1 MRHTKTLSFI
11 VILTLSLRLQASRI
25 VAIGDLHGDYLGTTL
40 ILQKADLIDGDLNW
54 VGSDTTLV
62 QVGDQ
67 IDRGGGDKAI
77 IDLFEKITIQAQQD
91 GGRVYPLLGNH
102 ELMNVELD
110 FRYVFDGGWEGFDDF
125 YSSPRENFVERL
137 PSFQRGRAMAFT
149 PGGAYA
155 KILSH
160 RKVLLRLNDFIFV
173 HGGLTPEFAK
183 VGIDKLNKEVSNW
196 MKGLTSKPQW
206 VSDSNGPFWSRHYSD
221 NPTGED
227 CKMLKEALE
236 LVGSKVMIV
245 AHTVQDNGINSACD
259 GQVIRIDTGISSY
272 YGGPIEALE
281 ISDQGY
287 RVID

>member
-1 MRHTKTLSFI
+1 MHHVKLLSFI
-11 VILTLSLRLQASRI
+11 IIFTLSLKLHASRI

-40 ILQKADLIDGDLNW
+40 ILQKADLIDGNLNW
-54 VGSDTTLV
+54 VGSDATLV

-67 IDRGGGDKAI
+67 IDRGAGDKAI
-77 IDLFEKITIQAQQD
+77 IDLFEKLSIQARKD

-125 YSSPRENFVERL
+125 YSITRENFVERL
-137 PSFQRGRAMAFT
+137 PSFQRGRAMAFR

-155 KILSH
+155 KILSQ

-173 HGGLTPEFAK
+173 HGGLTPQFAE

-221 NPTGED
+221 TPTKED
-227 CKMLKEALE
+227 CEMLKEALD

-245 AHTVQDNGINSACD
+245 AHTVQENGINSAC
-259 GQVIRIDTGISSY
+259 GGKVIRIDTGISSY
-272 YGGPIEALE
+272 YGGPVEALE
-281 ISDQGY
+281 ISNQGY